1 MDSEVFNRNR
11 YMALFLGL
19 ISAVLGWYG
28 TILLTNPYNKKR
40 LPKPNKKQFVG
51 LGFAILVAIFWWLR
65 RCYTVLPNK

>member
-19 ISAVLGWYG
+19 ISAVLGWYA

-40 LPKPNKKQFVG
+40 LPKPNKKQIIG
-51 LGFAILVAIFWWLR
+51 LGLGIAVAILWWGR
-65 RCYTVLPNK
+65 RCYTIMPHK